1 MKTGVVLPSFSNEP
15 TQAVEVARLAA
26 AVGIDAVFCYDHLWP
41 MGRPDRP
48 ALAPFPLL
56 AMLAATRGTEQLS
69 FGTLVARV
77 GLVPDDR
84 LVAEF
89 LTLEALAP
97 GRVVAGLGTGD
108 RLSSAENEA
117 YGIAFDGV
125 DQRRRSLE
133 ACGAALRACDIPVWI
148 GGGAPATLAVA
159 EALDAVVNFWSAP
172 VDVVAGQA
180 AKTEVTWAGPAP
192 MEPDPTGG
200 AVGLRS
206 LVQEMAQ
213 AGASWIVLG
222 WPAPLEVVVE
232 AAAAW

>member
-1 MKTGVVLPSFSNEP
+1 LRTGVVLPTFTNEP
-15 TQAVEVARLAA
+15 TQALAVTRLAA
-26 AVGIDAVFCYDHLWP
+26 DVGIDAVFCYDHLWP

-56 AMLAATRGTEQLS
+56 AMLAATPGTEQLS

-125 DQRRRSLE
+125 DERRRSLE
-133 ACGAALRACDIPVWI
+133 DCGAALRAREIPVWI
-148 GGGAPATLAVA
+148 GGGSPATLAVA
-159 EALDAVVNFWSAP
+159 EALGAVVNFWSAP
-172 VDVVAGQA
+172 IDVVARQA
-180 AKTEVTWAGPAP
+180 TRTEVTWAGPAP
-192 MEPDPTGG
+192 MESEPSGG
-200 AVGLRS
+200 AARLRL

-222 WPAPLEVVVE
+222 WPAPLEVLAE